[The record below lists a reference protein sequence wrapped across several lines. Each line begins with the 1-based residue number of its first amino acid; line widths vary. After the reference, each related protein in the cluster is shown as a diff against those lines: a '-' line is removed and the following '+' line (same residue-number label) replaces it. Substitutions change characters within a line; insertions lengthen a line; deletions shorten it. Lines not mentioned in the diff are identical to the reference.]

1 MVVFPL
7 EQSSK
12 TLKETSCPCSVGQD
26 VFLSVLTLVQRSCLF
41 FSSPGQAGLLFLFAF
56 RFLCVCVSCYF
67 SSPWVLA
74 DTLFMTVSQKEGSG
88 TAKKGG
94 DLGWLI
100 PRGPVLH
107 PFLPTPMMPLMHS
120 VKEPRAAASPR
131 LSPHC
136 VSWVCSVPPL
146 ASAAAYIG
154 CHHLVLIGCGEVTS
168 GRAASILGT
177 WFAHSTVKHL
187 VAVSHSAL
195 DQSLGS
201 PL

>member
-1 MVVFPL
+1 MVFPL

-12 TLKETSCPCSVGQD
+12 TLKETSCPCGVGQD

-56 RFLCVCVSCYF
+56 RFFFSFFSVCVSCYF
-67 SSPWVLA
+67 SSPPWVLA

-107 PFLPTPMMPLMHS
+107 PFLPTPMIPLMHS
-120 VKEPRAAASPR
+120 VKEQLLPPDPVPTSCVVGLLSATAHLCCCLHW
-131 LSPHC
+131 LSP
-136 VSWVCSVPPL
+136 
-146 ASAAAYIG
+146 
-154 CHHLVLIGCGEVTS
+154 S
-168 GRAASILGT
+168 GPS
-177 WFAHSTVKHL
+177 
-187 VAVSHSAL
+187 
-195 DQSLGS
+195 
-201 PL
+201 